1 MTIVDDINDIS
12 DAVMRLEQE
21 NEDYQKLIDLV
32 AEDIEWQE
40 KYLGDKA
47 SDRMKEIITA
57 YRAVRPKEGQHDQG

>member
-1 MTIVDDINDIS
+1 
-12 DAVMRLEQE
+12 MRLEQE

-57 YRAVRPKEGQHDQG
+57 YRAVRPKEGK